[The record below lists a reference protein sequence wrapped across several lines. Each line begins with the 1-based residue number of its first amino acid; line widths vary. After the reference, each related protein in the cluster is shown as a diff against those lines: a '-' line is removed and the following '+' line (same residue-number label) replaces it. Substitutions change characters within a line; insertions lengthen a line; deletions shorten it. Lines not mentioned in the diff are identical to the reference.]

1 MQQCVDNS
9 SARSATS
16 CDLPP
21 RGIYQFSGRYLCEM
35 KFPAR
40 SILVIRMSGIGD
52 VLWTTPLLAN
62 LRLAY
67 PDAHIAY
74 VVRSASAFVLENN
87 PDIDEI
93 IRFEDESLTYQLGFL
108 RRLRKRGFDLSIDLI
123 CSPATAIQSV
133 ASRARVRIGFDFRLR
148 EKLYTHRLSAREAN
162 HGHEVEFNLF
172 VLRHMDIPERSR
184 ALVWRVSDDERRHA
198 GEQWQQLEFQEN
210 ERVVAL
216 IPTGGYP
223 SKKWPLQHWKELV
236 SDPRLS
242 GTRFLLFWGNET
254 ERRDAHEIA
263 QTSGQAIAAPKGT
276 LREAAA
282 LLDRCAAVVGNDS
295 GPTHIATALG
305 KPVVVFYGP
314 SDPKSQ
320 GPWSERAEVL
330 RIDDVENRCCRRL
343 DCPDPICMTEIPAQ
357 RAADALLRALESTTA
372 GQEHAS

>member
-1 MQQCVDNS
+1 
-9 SARSATS
+9 
-16 CDLPP
+16 
-21 RGIYQFSGRYLCEM
+21 
-35 KFPAR
+35 
-40 SILVIRMSGIGD
+40 MSGIGD
-52 VLWTTPLLAN
+52 VLWTTPLLSN

-93 IRFEDESLTYQLGFL
+93 IRFEDESLAYQFGFL
-108 RRLRKRGFDLSIDLI
+108 RRLRKRRFDLSIDLI

-133 ASRARVRIGFDFRLR
+133 VSGARVRIGFDFRLR

-184 ALVWRVSDDERRHA
+184 SLVWRVSEAERVQAA
-198 GEQWQQLEFQEN
+198 GQWQELGLPDNGQ
-210 ERVVAL
+210 VIAL

-223 SKKWPLQHWKELV
+223 SKKWPLGHWQQLV
-236 SDPRLS
+236 TDSRLDHL
-242 GTRFLLFWGNET
+242 RFLVFWGSEA
-254 ERRDAHEIA
+254 ERQDAEEITRVSSRA
-263 QTSGQAIAAPKGT
+263 VAAPRGN

-282 LLDRCAAVVGNDS
+282 LMDRCAAAIGNDS

-305 KPVVVFYGP
+305 KPVIAFYGP

-320 GPWSERAEVL
+320 GPWSDRATVL

-343 DCPDPICMTEIPAQ
+343 DCPDPVCMTELPAS
-357 RAADALLRALESTTA
+357 RAVDALLNAL
-372 GQEHAS
+372 ASMDASRREQA

>member
-1 MQQCVDNS
+1 
-9 SARSATS
+9 
-16 CDLPP
+16 
-21 RGIYQFSGRYLCEM
+21 M

-52 VLWTTPLLAN
+52 VLWTTPLLSN

-93 IRFEDESLTYQLGFL
+93 IRFEDESLRYQFGFL
-108 RRLRKRGFDLSIDLI
+108 RRLRNRGFDLSIDLI

-148 EKLYTHRLSAREAN
+148 EKLYTHRLSARGAN

-172 VLRHMDIPERSR
+172 VLRYMDIPERSR
-184 ALVWRVSDDERRHA
+184 ALVWKVSDAEQQQALR
-198 GEQWQQLEFQEN
+198 QWQDLGFADET
-210 ERVVAL
+210 RVIAL

-223 SKKWPLQHWKELV
+223 SKKWPLSHWQDLV
-236 SDPRLS
+236 ADPRLQHLQ
-242 GTRFLLFWGNET
+242 FLVFWGSEI
-254 ERRDAHEIA
+254 ERQDAE
-263 QTSGQAIAAPKGT
+263 AIARSCDRVKAAPAGT

-282 LLDRCAAVVGNDS
+282 LMDRCKAAVGNDS

-305 KPVVVFYGP
+305 KPVVAFYGP

-320 GPWSERAEVL
+320 GPWSDKATIL
-330 RIDDVENRCCRRL
+330 RIDDVETRCCRRL
-343 DCPDPICMTEIPAQ
+343 DCPDPVCMNEIPA
-357 RAADALLRALESTTA
+357 RSAADALLQAIEAPDAPTQERTA
-372 GQEHAS
+372 